1 MLRGDRGCWGRS
13 SRHRP
18 QRARPDCLQMLP
30 YWERRATQLV
40 SASGWWLGAG
50 GCDFQ
55 SPGIQ
60 PAISSLGMVSKMDPE
75 LDPLGTT
82 PCPPGLCF

>member
-1 MLRGDRGCWGRS
+1 M
-13 SRHRP
+13 
-18 QRARPDCLQMLP
+18 
-30 YWERRATQLV
+30 
-40 SASGWWLGAG
+40 GAG

-55 SPGIQ
+55 SLGSQ
-60 PAISSLGMVSKMDPE
+60 PAISSLGMVSKMDPK